1 MFSKLKNPEGN
12 AGFIFNNGK
21 GGILVFR
28 KIVFPSFKSQRI
40 HKNVKI
46 AELYTPRAGKK
57 GKIAGKQVF
66 FYHKNNIS
74 FLKLT
79 SPFLQNILFH
89 KFNISILYHKSIG
102 LTKNIKRK
110 IAI

>member
-1 MFSKLKNPEGN
+1 MTHFIKLSELKNPEGN

-46 AELYTPRAGKK
+46 AELYTLRAEKREK
-57 GKIAGKQVF
+57 LLENKYSSTTKITLVF
-66 FYHKNNIS
+66 
-74 FLKLT
+74 
-79 SPFLQNILFH
+79 
-89 KFNISILYHKSIG
+89 
-102 LTKNIKRK
+102 
-110 IAI
+110 